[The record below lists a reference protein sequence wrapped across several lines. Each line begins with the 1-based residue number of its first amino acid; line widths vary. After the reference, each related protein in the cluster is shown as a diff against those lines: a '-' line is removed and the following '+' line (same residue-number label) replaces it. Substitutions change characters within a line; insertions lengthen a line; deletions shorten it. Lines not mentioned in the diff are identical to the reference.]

1 MKRVLI
7 FSGTTEGRQLAEHLM
22 KAGVFCDVCVATEYG
37 AQVMEEFV
45 TITYGATVGRRD
57 ETVVRIV

>member
-37 AQVMEEFV
+37 AQVMEEASLLQLH
-45 TITYGATVGRRD
+45 TGRLSV
-57 ETVVRIV
+57 EEMKQL